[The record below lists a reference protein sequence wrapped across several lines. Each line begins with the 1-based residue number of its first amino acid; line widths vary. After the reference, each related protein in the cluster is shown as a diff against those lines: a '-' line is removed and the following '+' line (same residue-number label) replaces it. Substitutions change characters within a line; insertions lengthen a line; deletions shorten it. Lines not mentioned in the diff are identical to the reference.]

1 MDPQASLPRKAAE
14 ALLQFLVA
22 LAAILF
28 ASAWSLTWWQG
39 WLFWAVFAAGTGL
52 ITWYFLQH
60 DPPLIERRLR
70 AGPGAEQEKSQKIIQ
85 ALAGI
90 LFFALIA
97 VPGLDRRYGWS
108 QLPAFLA
115 LVGDV
120 MVGLGLLV
128 ILFVFRENSYASS
141 VIEIGSGQKVVS
153 TGPYRLVR
161 HPMYA
166 GALIMI
172 FGIPLA
178 LGSAWGL
185 LVALAMTAVIVWRL
199 VEEERFLSDNLPG
212 YATYCAQTPHRL
224 MPRIY

>member
-1 MDPQASLPRKAAE
+1 MDLQALTRKAAE

-28 ASAWSLTWWQG
+28 ASAWSLAWWQG

-52 ITWYFLQH
+52 ITAYFLQH
-60 DPPLIERRLR
+60 DPALIERRLR
-70 AGPGAEQEKSQKIIQ
+70 AGPGAEQDKSQKIIQ

-108 QLPAFLA
+108 QLPASLA
-115 LVGDV
+115 LLGDV
-120 MVGLGLLV
+120 MVALGLLA
-128 ILFVFRENSYASS
+128 IFFVFRENSYASG
-141 VIEIGSGQKVVS
+141 VIEIGSDQKVVS
-153 TGPYRLVR
+153 TGPYGLVR

-166 GALIMI
+166 GALVMI

-178 LGSAWGL
+178 LGSASGL
-185 LVALAMTAVIVWRL
+185 LPALAMTAVIVWRL
-199 VEEERFLSDNLPG
+199 IEEERFLTDNLPG
-212 YATYCAQTPHRL
+212 YAAYCAQTPHRL
-224 MPRIY
+224 IPGIY